1 MNRTPFIHLG
11 SALAILAL
19 SVGLCVW
26 AGMTVD
32 KVEKKAT
39 TLQTEVSAAQTQ
51 IDRVRAAKEALP
63 ALASAET
70 ATSAFLLSQEDI
82 VPFLETLER
91 KGRAQGGVVTVLSV
105 NTEKTG
111 AKSRIALSL
120 TITGS
125 FDAVLRTL
133 GTIEYSSYDI
143 RVVSATIEKVGAA
156 DKGPASWN
164 ASVVLSIGAE
174 SGTVTAPLP

>member
-1 MNRTPFIHLG
+1 M
-11 SALAILAL
+11 AILAL

-26 AGMTVD
+26 AGMAVEGM
-32 KVEKKAT
+32 EKKAA
-39 TLQTEVSAAQTQ
+39 TLQTEVSAAQIQ

-63 ALASAET
+63 ALASAEV
-70 ATSAFLLSQEDI
+70 ATSAFLLSTEDI
-82 VPFLETLER
+82 VPFLETLEK

-105 NTEKTG
+105 NTEHAG
-111 AKSRIALSL
+111 AKPRIALSL
-120 TITGS
+120 TISGS

-143 RVVSATIEKVGAA
+143 RVVNATIEKVGAA
-156 DKGPASWN
+156 DKGSATWT

>member
-19 SVGLCVW
+19 SVGLCVG
-26 AGMTVD
+26 AGMALN

-63 ALASAET
+63 LLASAEA

-91 KGRAQGGVVTVLSV
+91 KGRAQGGMVTVLSV
-105 NTEKTG
+105 NTEHVG
-111 AKSRIALSL
+111 AKPRIALSL
-120 TITGS
+120 SITGS

-143 RVVSATIEKVGAA
+143 RVVSATIEKVGST